1 MATIETTPEFVRNV
15 YAKVGENLEI
25 VRERLGRPMTYAE
38 KVLLGHL
45 DDPRNQELRP
55 GDSYLLL
62 RPDRVAMQDAT
73 AQMALLQ
80 FMQAGRN
87 ETAVPTTVHCD
98 HLIQAWRGANADIE
112 TARKTNAE
120 VYDFLRT
127 SAARYGIG
135 FWGPGA
141 GIIHQ
146 VVLEKYAFPGGM
158 MIGTDSHT
166 PNAGGLGMFACGVG
180 GADAVDVMA
189 GFPWEVLYPKLVGV
203 RLTGSLSGWTSPKDV
218 ILRVCE
224 LLTVKG
230 GTNRV
235 VEYFGE
241 GVETLSCT
249 GKATITN
256 MGAELGAT
264 TSIFPFDE
272 RMATYLKATERG
284 ELADLAMAHRELL
297 TPDPDVLANPDGYFD
312 EIVEIDLSS
321 LEPHVVGPHT
331 PDLGRPVSKLA
342 SEAKENGYPLELSS
356 CLIGS
361 CTNSSYEDFSRAA
374 DVARQASKA
383 GLKVKTRLWCTPGS
397 EQVDETVTRDGQK
410 EALEAIGAIVLA
422 NACGPCI
429 GQWKRDDIEPGQS
442 NSIMSSFNR
451 NFPKRNDGNPETLS
465 FIGSPEI
472 CVAYALAGTLD
483 FDPLEDEIEGPDGTR
498 LKLEPPGPAPE
509 IPPKGFEISYGG
521 YESPPPPEERTKV
534 EVVVRPD
541 SERLQL
547 LEPFPAWD
555 GKDFEKLPILLKARG
570 KCTTDHISMA
580 GPWLRFRG
588 HLDNISNNL
597 FLGAVNAFT
606 GEAGTGKNV
615 VTGEEGQPF
624 PAIARDY
631 KARGLRWVVIGDE
644 NYGEGSSREHAAM
657 EPRHLGCAAV
667 IVRSFARIHEANLKK
682 QGILPLT
689 FVDPADYDRIQEMDR
704 ISIVGLAELAP
715 DRNVQVIVHHEDG
728 GEDHIEVAHTLNEEQ
743 IEWFKAGS
751 ALNLLRAQAAA

>member
-1 MATIETTPEFVRNV
+1 MSAIETTPELVTNA
-15 YAKVGENLEI
+15 YAKINANLAI
-25 VRERLGRPMTYAE
+25 VRERLNRPLTYAE
-38 KVLLGHL
+38 KILLGHL
-45 DDPRNQELRP
+45 DDPRNQELEP

-80 FMQAGRN
+80 FMQAGRD
-87 ETAVPTTVHCD
+87 ETAVPSTVHCD
-98 HLIQAWRGANADIE
+98 HLIQAYRGADADMA
-112 TARKTNAE
+112 TARTTNAE
-120 VYDFLRT
+120 VYDFLR
-127 SAARYGIG
+127 SSSARYGIG

-146 VVLEKYAFPGGM
+146 VVLEKYAFPGGL

-189 GFPWEVLYPKLVGV
+189 GFPWEVLYPKLVGIH
-203 RLTGSLSGWTSPKDV
+203 LTGRLSGWTSPKDV
-218 ILRVCE
+218 ILKVCE

-241 GVETLSCT
+241 GVSSLSCT
-249 GKATITN
+249 GKGTITN

-272 RMATYLKATERG
+272 RMAIYLKATERG
-284 ELADLAMAHRELL
+284 ELADLAQANIDLL
-297 TPDPDVLANPDGYFD
+297 SPDPDVLANPDGYFD
-312 EIVEIDLSS
+312 EIVEIDLST
-321 LEPHVVGPHT
+321 LEPHIVGPHT
-331 PDLGRPVSKLA
+331 PDLSRPVSRMA
-342 SEAKENGYPLELSS
+342 ADAKKNGYPVELSS

-374 DVARQASKA
+374 DIARQASKH
-383 GLKVKTRLWCTPGS
+383 GVKVKSTLWCTPGS
-397 EQVDETVTRDGQK
+397 EQVDDTVTRDGQK
-410 EALEAIGAIVLA
+410 EALEAIGATVLA

-429 GQWKRDDIEPGQS
+429 GQWKRDDIEMGQS
-442 NSIMSSFNR
+442 NSILSSFNR

-472 CVAYALAGTLD
+472 CVAYALVGRLD
-483 FDPLEDEIEGPDGTR
+483 FDPMTDEIEAPDGSR
-498 LKLEPPGPAPE
+498 FKLEPPGPAPE
-509 IPPKGFEISYGG
+509 IPEHGFEISFGG
-521 YESPPPPEERTKV
+521 YEAPPAKADRASVSV
-534 EVVVRPD
+534 EVDPK

-547 LEPFPAWD
+547 LEPFSAWD
-555 GKDFEKLPILLKARG
+555 GRDYERLPLLLKAKG

-588 HLDNISNNL
+588 HLDNISDNM
-597 FLGAVNAFT
+597 FIGAINAFT
-606 GEAGTGKNV
+606 GEAGLGKNLE
-615 VTGEEGQPF
+615 TGADGQSF

-631 KARGLRWVVIGDE
+631 KKRGLRWVVVGDE

-657 EPRHLGCAAV
+657 EPRHLGAAAV
-667 IVRSFARIHEANLKK
+667 LVRSFARIHQSNLKK
-682 QGILPLT
+682 QGVLPLT
-689 FVDPADYDRIQEMDR
+689 FADPKDYDKIRETDR
-704 ISIVGLAELAP
+704 ISIVGLADLAP
-715 DRNVQVIVHHEDG
+715 DRNVEIIVHHEDG
-728 GEDHIEVAHTLNEEQ
+728 NEDRFEAVQTLNEEQ
-743 IEWFKAGS
+743 IGWFRAGS
-751 ALNLLRAQAAA
+751 ALNLLRDGAAS